1 MSGYKVINLAD
12 LGCEL
17 GEKRVIDDFLSD
29 FSCPLNED
37 VEKFLKEKAIE
48 FSKQGLASTH
58 LIFSSYQE
66 ELVLIAYFTIANK
79 FLTVEK
85 SALSAKMRR
94 KIGKFCKYDTA
105 IKRYI
110 LPAPL
115 IAQLG
120 KNFFNGYNNLIS
132 GDELL
137 KIACDKIKIMQEI
150 CGGKIVYLECE
161 DKPCLL
167 DFYSNNGFVNFGQRK
182 LDKEELGSLSG
193 KYLIQM
199 LRYF

>member
-1 MSGYKVINLAD
+1 MSGYKVVNLAD
-12 LGCEL
+12 LVCEL
-17 GEKRVIDDFLSD
+17 GEERVMEHFLSD

-48 FSKQGLASTH
+48 FSRQGLASTH
-58 LIFSSYQE
+58 LIFASYQE
-66 ELVLIAYFTIANK
+66 KLVLIAYFTIANK

-85 SALSAKMRR
+85 ATLSAKLRR
-94 KIGKFCKYDTA
+94 KIGKFCKYNA
-105 IKRYI
+105 ELKRYI

-115 IAQLG
+115 IGQLG
-120 KNFFNGYNNLIS
+120 KNFTNGYNNLIS
-132 GDELL
+132 GDEVL

-161 DKPCLL
+161 DKPCLI
-167 DFYSNNGFVNFGQRK
+167 DFYSSNGFVNFGRRK
-182 LDKEELGSLSG
+182 LDKEEVDTLSG
-193 KYLIQM
+193 EYLIQM